1 MSSYSKA
8 KQIIIKGLSPL
19 KIEFLQEASGSPL
32 IFVAYDKNGKRLFE
46 SNSLPPS
53 LCQNPKSVEMLVA
66 MARKEL
72 IKQGFAL
79 DPWDVVISLERL
91 ACWSWMQRRNNEL

>member
-8 KQIIIKGLSPL
+8 KSVIIKGLSPL
-19 KIEFLQEASGSPL
+19 KIEFENQTHNSPL
-32 IFVAYDKNGKRLFE
+32 IFVAYDTKGKRLFE
-46 SNSLPPS
+46 SNALPPS

-72 IKQGFAL
+72 TKQGFEL

-91 ACWSWMQRRNNEL
+91 ACWSWTQRKHSR